1 MRTNGPRRV
10 GPNVTAPRYRQSFRA
25 AVVLVLAVGGVVTAC
40 GGGGATPAWDE
51 DLHGQHL
58 EVVAVWQDA
67 EAAAFVDVLRPFE
80 QATGATVTFTS
91 TSGEDITAVL
101 DRRLAADDLPDVAV
115 LPQPGLLERYARA
128 GAITPIGDIVGDQVE
143 AAWAPVWRRLG
154 TVDGTLYG
162 LWFKAADKSLV
173 WYSLHAFE
181 QAGVVPP
188 DDLEGLGRV
197 ARAVAADGT
206 PAFSL
211 TGDPSDAWTLT
222 DWFENLYLRIA
233 GPERYDA
240 LAEHRLPWTDPTVG
254 ETLRTMASLLGPGLT
269 VQPAGP
275 DTTFPES
282 VLGVFAPRPAAAMIM
297 EGDFVPGVVAGSTP
311 AQVGVD
317 VDVFAFPGRTAG
329 DRFVVGAGDAAVL
342 MRDSPAVRG
351 PAAVP
356 GVVRRRRGLGG
367 TRWVPLPE
375 RGRGSRRLPR
385 RHHPP
390 DRSRPARGGR
400 RLPLR
405 PVRPAAGRVR
415 RHDGRGD
422 VGRAVAVRGRPVRR
436 RGHHG
441 PPRGRR
447 RDGLGHALTRCPHD
461 PFWDAGHALDEH
473 GRGPLPGGMGS
484 GTRDTLSMSTDAARY
499 RGAWV
504 LGRGTRSR

>member
-1 MRTNGPRRV
+1 M
-10 GPNVTAPRYRQSFRA
+10 
-25 AVVLVLAVGGVVTAC
+25 
-40 GGGGATPAWDE
+40 
-51 DLHGQHL
+51 
-58 EVVAVWQDA
+58 
-67 EAAAFVDVLRPFE
+67 
-80 QATGATVTFTS
+80 
-91 TSGEDITAVL
+91 
-101 DRRLAADDLPDVAV
+101 

-128 GAITPIGDIVGDQVE
+128 GAITPIGPIVGDQVE

-240 LAEHRLPWTDPTVG
+240 LADHRLPWTDPTVG

-329 DRFVVGAGDAAVL
+329 ERFVVGAGDAAVL
-342 MRDSPAVRG
+342 MRDSPASEALLRYLASSD
-351 PAAVP
+351 AAAA
-356 GVVRRRRGLGG
+356 
-367 TRWVPLPE
+367 WA
-375 RGRGSRRLPR
+375 
-385 RHHPP
+385 
-390 DRSRPARGGR
+390 ARGGFLSPNEDVDLAVYPDATTR
-400 RLPLR
+400 RIARALLEAGDGFR
-405 PVRPAAGRVR
+405 FDLSDLQPVEFGGTTGEGMWAELSRFVADPS
-415 RHDGRGD
+415 D
-422 VGRAVAVRGRPVRR
+422 V
-436 RGHHG
+436 
-441 PPRGRR
+441 
-447 RDGLGHALTRCPHD
+447 
-461 PFWDAGHALDEH
+461 E
-473 GRGPLPGGMGS
+473 
-484 GTRDTLSMSTDAARY
+484 GTMARLEADAAT
-499 RGAWV
+499 AWA
-504 LGRGTRSR
+504 TR

>member
-1 MRTNGPRRV
+1 M
-10 GPNVTAPRYRQSFRA
+10 
-25 AVVLVLAVGGVVTAC
+25 
-40 GGGGATPAWDE
+40 
-51 DLHGQHL
+51 
-58 EVVAVWQDA
+58 WQDA
-67 EAAAFVDVLRPFE
+67 EAAAFEAVLRPFE

-91 TSGEDITAVL
+91 TAGEDITAVL
-101 DRRLAADDLPDVAV
+101 DRRLAADDPPDVAV

-128 GAITPIGDIVGDQVE
+128 RAITPIDPVVGDQVE
-143 AAWAPVWRRLG
+143 TAWAPVWRRLG

-162 LWFKAADKSLV
+162 VWFKAADKSLV

-181 QAGVVPP
+181 KAGVVPP

-240 LAEHRLPWTDPTVG
+240 LAEHRLPWTDPTVAQ
-254 ETLRTMASLLGPGLT
+254 TLRTMASLLGSGLT

-275 DTTFPES
+275 ATTFPES

-311 AQVGVD
+311 AEVGVD

-342 MRDSPAVRG
+342 MRDSPASEALLRYLASAEAAAAWAARG
-351 PAAVP
+351 GFLSPN
-356 GVVRRRRGLGG
+356 
-367 TRWVPLPE
+367 E
-375 RGRGSRRLPR
+375 RRGSRRLPR

-390 DRSRPARGGR
+390 DRTRPARGRR

-405 PVRPAAGRVR
+405 PLRSAAGRVR
-415 RHDGRGD
+415 WHDGRRD
-422 VGRAVAVRGRPVRR
+422 VGRTDPVRRRSDRR

-441 PPRGRR
+441 RPRGRGR
-447 RDGLGHALTRCPHD
+447 RGLGFRLITVRSTAGGSATPGPRPRCSCRREP
-461 PFWDAGHALDEH
+461 DA
-473 GRGPLPGGMGS
+473 S
-484 GTRDTLSMSTDAARY
+484 
-499 RGAWV
+499 
-504 LGRGTRSR
+504 